1 MKTHKILVAALR
13 LTKSRM
19 LNSRRHQSLANED
32 SHLDRWLV
40 SYADYMT
47 LLFALFVVL
56 YAFALVKEEKHAIL
70 SNSLG
75 EIFHLSG
82 RQGHG
87 GQGQVIQNSS
97 DTPLTSGDKVSEQND
112 FNKGL
117 LDAAGSEPVEGDSQ
131 LVNPDMQQLGTP
143 FSSMKEKL
151 AQDLLE
157 VVEKGYAQ
165 IEQDDNWLTI
175 EFRSGLLFDS
185 GSAVSRKATKTV
197 LKQVINTIAPA
208 NNYVH
213 VRGYT
218 DDQSINNE
226 QFQSNWQLSSAR
238 ASAIVQE
245 LQLLNIAPE
254 RLAIEAYGQ
263 YRPKI
268 NNSDQ
273 QSRAKNRRVVIAI
286 SKFGWIKP
294 KISEQPA
301 LRQEPSNAFIPVQ
314 DSNEIQII
322 ELPNGGLRITTRKQE

>member
-1 MKTHKILVAALR
+1 
-13 LTKSRM
+13 M
-19 LNSRRHQSLANED
+19 LNSRRAQTLTTDD
-32 SHLDRWLV
+32 SHLERWLV

-56 YAFALVKEEKHAIL
+56 YAFALVKEEQHALL
-70 SNSLG
+70 SDSLG

-82 RQGHG
+82 QQEQG
-87 GQGQVIQNSS
+87 GQGKVIQNSS
-97 DTPLTSGDKVSEQND
+97 DTPLTSGDKISEIND

-117 LDAAGSEPVEGDSQ
+117 LDAVGTEPVQGDSQ
-131 LVNPDMQQLGTP
+131 LVETDARQLGTP

-157 VVEKGYAQ
+157 VVDKGYAK

-185 GSAVSRKATKTV
+185 GSAVTRSATKTV
-197 LKQVINTIAPA
+197 LTKVIGTIAPA

-218 DDQSINNE
+218 DNQSINNE

-245 LQLLNIAPE
+245 LQLLDVAPQ

-263 YRPKI
+263 YRPKVE
-268 NNSDQ
+268 NNDPD
-273 QSRAKNRRVVIAI
+273 SRAKNRRVVIAI
-286 SKFGWIKP
+286 SRYGWVAPAIVPQVDKEP
-294 KISEQPA
+294 LLPVKQPLVDSE
-301 LRQEPSNAFIPVQ
+301 
-314 DSNEIQII
+314 EIQVI